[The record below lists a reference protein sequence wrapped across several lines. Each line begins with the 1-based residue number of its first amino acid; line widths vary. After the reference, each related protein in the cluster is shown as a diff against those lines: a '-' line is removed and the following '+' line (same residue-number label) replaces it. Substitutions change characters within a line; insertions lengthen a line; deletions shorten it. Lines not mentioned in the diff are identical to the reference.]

1 MVQRV
6 DDPTLPK
13 PWAKLAEGDT
23 VYYWNEETGV
33 TQYERPALPTSSQ
46 PSSVRTHAH
55 APQRPYITRSMT
67 HTCVR
72 SFVVPRLRYSESM
85 HQCIII
91 IIRLLPPTATT
102 RLASHP
108 PARAQCRQTSTVAST
123 TCRCRVQ
130 PPLNRTNCL
139 SRHPSAP
146 TLWTRY
152 LCLIVH
158 TGRDLVV
165 ATQRAPRAQGRTTT
179 APCLDAVFPRS
190 PPPMLCR
197 FSRQASRRQ
206 HPSKHKH
213 GRLP

>member
-91 IIRLLPPTATT
+91 IDQVAPTNGYHEAGVPPT
-102 RLASHP
+102 SQGP
-108 PARAQCRQTSTVAST
+108 V
-123 TCRCRVQ
+123 
-130 PPLNRTNCL
+130 
-139 SRHPSAP
+139 SADE
-146 TLWTRY
+146 Y
-152 LCLIVH
+152 
-158 TGRDLVV
+158 
-165 ATQRAPRAQGRTTT
+165 
-179 APCLDAVFPRS
+179 
-190 PPPMLCR
+190 
-197 FSRQASRRQ
+197 RRQ
-206 HPSKHKH
+206 HHLSVQGAAAPEPYQLFEQAPFSPDIMDEVSLFDRPHRQGP
-213 GRLP
+213 GRSNPACSTRAGTYNHRPMP